1 MKRKSWELKL
11 IFLVLVAVFAVFLA
25 VPAIRLLLKSFLG
38 EDGLTGAYY
47 LDVFSGKGFTTAL
60 GNSFA
65 VSIVSALVAVGI
77 AFVMAYIIHY
87 TRLPRGFKRFVQ
99 AVATLPMF
107 LPTITYGFAIIY
119 SFGKQGLITRLL
131 GHQFF
136 DIYGFGGLLVGYV
149 IYTVPV
155 AFLLIH
161 NTMGY
166 VDKKTLVVSKAM
178 GDGTLS
184 TFWIAILRPLLGTL
198 AGAFIQAFFL
208 CFTDFGIPASV
219 GGDYEVIATVLYNEM
234 LGGVPDFNRGA
245 VISVVMLLPSIVSIL
260 LLRFLERY
268 NIRYDRISDADLRRN
283 PGRDTAWGLSGTV
296 LAILILCMFVVIFV
310 VPLVERWPYQTG
322 FTLEHFQEVFSDNEL
337 QTVYL
342 NSLGMALAT
351 ALFGT
356 LAAYGAALITAR
368 SKLPGWCKQVIDAI
382 ALVTNTIPG
391 MVLGLAFLFVFS
403 GTSLQNTFPLM
414 ILCNI
419 VHYFSTPYLM
429 MKNSLSKMNAGWET
443 TAMLMG
449 DSWPKTILRVVTPNA
464 AASLIETFSYYFIN
478 SMVTISALIFLAGAR
493 TMVLTTK
500 IKQLQYIN
508 EYDQVFVLSLLILA
522 TNLIAKAIF
531 TWLANKSSRKGSS
544 NAKKRKE
551 MKASRIS
558 RSYWLWACP

>member
-1 MKRKSWELKL
+1 MQRKHWELKL
-11 IFLVLVAVFAVFLA
+11 IFLILAVVFLAFLA
-25 VPAIRLLLKSFLG
+25 VPAIGLLVKSFLG
-38 EDGLTGAYY
+38 DNGPTGSYY
-47 LDVFSGKGFTTAL
+47 LDVFTGKGFLEAL
-60 GNSFA
+60 GNSFTVAA
-65 VSIVSALVAVGI
+65 VAALIAVGI
-77 AFVMAYIIHY
+77 AFVMAYILHY
-87 TRLPRGFKRFVQ
+87 TRLPRGFKRLIQ

-131 GHQFF
+131 GHQLF

-166 VDKKTLVVSKAM
+166 VDKKTLIVSKTM

-478 SMVTISALIFLAGAR
+478 AMVTISALIFLAGAR

-551 MKASRIS
+551 MKAS
-558 RSYWLWACP
+558 

>member
-1 MKRKSWELKL
+1 MQRKHWELKL
-11 IFLVLVAVFAVFLA
+11 IFLILAAVFLAFLA
-25 VPAIRLLLKSFLG
+25 VPAIGLLVKSFLG
-38 EDGLTGAYY
+38 EGGLTGSYY
-47 LDVFSGKGFTTAL
+47 LDVFTGKGFLEAL
-60 GNSFA
+60 GNSFTVAA
-65 VSIVSALVAVGI
+65 VAALIAVGI
-77 AFVMAYIIHY
+77 AFVMAYILHY
-87 TRLPRGFKRFVQ
+87 TRLPRGFKRLIQ

-131 GHQFF
+131 GHQLF

-166 VDKKTLVVSKAM
+166 VDKKTLIVSKAM

-198 AGAFIQAFFL
+198 AGAFIQSFFL

-219 GGDYEVIATVLYNEM
+219 GGDYDVIATVLYNEM

-283 PGRDTAWGLSGTV
+283 PGRDTAWGLSGAVVSV
-296 LAILILCMFVVIFV
+296 LMLSLFVVIFV

-322 FTLEHFQEVFSDNEL
+322 FTLEHFQEVFADNEL
-337 QTVYL
+337 QRVYL
-342 NSLGMALAT
+342 NSLVMSLAT

-391 MVLGLAFLFVFS
+391 MVLGLAFLFAFS
-403 GTSLQNTFPLM
+403 GTSLQNTLPLM

-493 TMVLTTK
+493 TMVVTTK

-522 TNLIAKAIF
+522 TNLVAKAVF
-531 TWLANKSSRKGSS
+531 TWLAKKSSRKGSHTE
-544 NAKKRKE
+544 KKRKE
-551 MKASRIS
+551 MKAS
-558 RSYWLWACP
+558 

>member
-11 IFLVLVAVFAVFLA
+11 IFLVLVAVFAIFLA

-77 AFVMAYIIHY
+77 AFVMAYILHY
-87 TRLPRGFKRFVQ
+87 TRLPRGFKRLIQ

-131 GHQFF
+131 GHQLF

-166 VDKKTLVVSKAM
+166 VDKKTLIVSKAM

-198 AGAFIQAFFL
+198 AGAFIQSFFL

-551 MKASRIS
+551 MKAS
-558 RSYWLWACP
+558 

>member
-283 PGRDTAWGLSGTV
+283 PGRDTAWGLSGAVVSV
-296 LAILILCMFVVIFV
+296 LMLSLFVVIFV

-322 FTLEHFQEVFSDNEL
+322 FTLEHFQEVFADNEL
-337 QTVYL
+337 QRVYL
-342 NSLGMALAT
+342 NSLVMSLAT

-368 SKLPGWCKQVIDAI
+368 SKLPGWCKQVIDSI

-391 MVLGLAFLFVFS
+391 MVLGLAFLFAFS
-403 GTSLQNTFPLM
+403 GTSLQNTLPLM

-551 MKASRIS
+551 MKAS
-558 RSYWLWACP
+558 

>member
-178 GDGTLS
+178 GDVTLS

-551 MKASRIS
+551 MKAS
-558 RSYWLWACP
+558 

>member
-11 IFLVLVAVFAVFLA
+11 IFLVLVAVFAIFLA

-198 AGAFIQAFFL
+198 AGAFIQSFFL

-219 GGDYEVIATVLYNEM
+219 GGDYDVIATVLYNEM

-283 PGRDTAWGLSGTV
+283 PGRDTAWGLSGAVVSV
-296 LAILILCMFVVIFV
+296 LMLSLFVVIFV

-551 MKASRIS
+551 MKAS
-558 RSYWLWACP
+558 

>member
-11 IFLVLVAVFAVFLA
+11 IFLVLVAVFAIFLA

-87 TRLPRGFKRFVQ
+87 TRRPRGFKRFVQ

-551 MKASRIS
+551 MKAS
-558 RSYWLWACP
+558 

>member
-11 IFLVLVAVFAVFLA
+11 IFLVLVAVFAIFLA

-245 VISVVMLLPSIVSIL
+245 VILVVMLLPSIVSIL

-551 MKASRIS
+551 MKAS
-558 RSYWLWACP
+558 

>member
-166 VDKKTLVVSKAM
+166 VDKKTLVVSKTM

-449 DSWPKTILRVVTPNA
+449 DSWPKTVLRVVTPNA

-551 MKASRIS
+551 MKAS
-558 RSYWLWACP
+558 

>member
-1 MKRKSWELKL
+1 MQRKHWELKL
-11 IFLVLVAVFAVFLA
+11 IFLILVAVFAIFLA

-198 AGAFIQAFFL
+198 AGAFIQSFFL

-551 MKASRIS
+551 MKAS
-558 RSYWLWACP
+558 

>member
-11 IFLVLVAVFAVFLA
+11 IFLVLVAVFAIFLA

-551 MKASRIS
+551 MKAS
-558 RSYWLWACP
+558 

>member
-11 IFLVLVAVFAVFLA
+11 IFLVLVAVFAIFLA

-322 FTLEHFQEVFSDNEL
+322 FTLEHFQEIFSDNEL

-551 MKASRIS
+551 MKAS
-558 RSYWLWACP
+558 

>member
-11 IFLVLVAVFAVFLA
+11 IFLVLVAVFAIFLA

-198 AGAFIQAFFL
+198 AGAFIQSFFL

-283 PGRDTAWGLSGTV
+283 PGRDTAWGLSGAVVSV
-296 LAILILCMFVVIFV
+296 LMLSLFVVIFV

-322 FTLEHFQEVFSDNEL
+322 FTLEHFQEVFADNEL
-337 QTVYL
+337 QRVYL
-342 NSLGMALAT
+342 NSLVMALAT

-368 SKLPGWCKQVIDAI
+368 SQLPGWCKQVIDAI

-522 TNLIAKAIF
+522 TNLVAKAVF
-531 TWLANKSSRKGSS
+531 TWLAKKSSRKGSHTE
-544 NAKKRKE
+544 KKRKE
-551 MKASRIS
+551 MKAS
-558 RSYWLWACP
+558 

>member
-198 AGAFIQAFFL
+198 AGAFIQSFFL

-219 GGDYEVIATVLYNEM
+219 GGDYDVIATVLYNEM

-283 PGRDTAWGLSGTV
+283 PGRDTAWGLSGAVVSV
-296 LAILILCMFVVIFV
+296 LMLSLFVVIFV

-391 MVLGLAFLFVFS
+391 MVLGLAFLFAFS
-403 GTSLQNTFPLM
+403 GTSLQNTLPLM

-478 SMVTISALIFLAGAR
+478 AMVTISALIFLAGAR

-551 MKASRIS
+551 MKAS
-558 RSYWLWACP
+558 

>member
-11 IFLVLVAVFAVFLA
+11 IFLVLVAVFAIFLA

-47 LDVFSGKGFTTAL
+47 LDVFAGKGFTTAL

-551 MKASRIS
+551 MKAS
-558 RSYWLWACP
+558 

>member
-1 MKRKSWELKL
+1 MQRKHWELKL
-11 IFLVLVAVFAVFLA
+11 IFLILAAVFLAFLA
-25 VPAIRLLLKSFLG
+25 VPAIGLLVKSFLG
-38 EDGLTGAYY
+38 EGGLTGSYY
-47 LDVFSGKGFTTAL
+47 LDVFTGKGFLEAL
-60 GNSFA
+60 GNSFTVAA
-65 VSIVSALVAVGI
+65 VAALIAVGI
-77 AFVMAYIIHY
+77 AFVMAYILHY
-87 TRLPRGFKRFVQ
+87 TRLPRGFKRLIQ

-131 GHQFF
+131 GHQLF

-166 VDKKTLVVSKAM
+166 VDKKTLIVSKAM

-219 GGDYEVIATVLYNEM
+219 GGDYDVIATVLYNEM

-283 PGRDTAWGLSGTV
+283 PGRDTAWGLSGAVVSV
-296 LAILILCMFVVIFV
+296 LMLSLFVVIFV

-322 FTLEHFQEVFSDNEL
+322 FTLEHFQEVFADNEL
-337 QTVYL
+337 QRVYL
-342 NSLGMALAT
+342 NSLVMALAT

-368 SKLPGWCKQVIDAI
+368 SQLPGWCKQVIDAI

-391 MVLGLAFLFVFS
+391 MVLGLAFLFAFS
-403 GTSLQNTFPLM
+403 GTSLQNTLPLM

-478 SMVTISALIFLAGAR
+478 AMVTISALIFLAGAR
-493 TMVLTTK
+493 TMVVTTK

-522 TNLIAKAIF
+522 TNLVAKAVF
-531 TWLANKSSRKGSS
+531 TWLAKKSSRKGSHIE
-544 NAKKRKE
+544 KKRKE
-551 MKASRIS
+551 MKAS
-558 RSYWLWACP
+558 

>member
-1 MKRKSWELKL
+1 MQRKHWELKL
-11 IFLVLVAVFAVFLA
+11 IFLILAAVFLAFLA
-25 VPAIRLLLKSFLG
+25 VPAIGLLVKSFLG
-38 EDGLTGAYY
+38 EGGLTGSYY
-47 LDVFSGKGFTTAL
+47 LDVFTGKGFLEAL
-60 GNSFA
+60 GNSFTVAA
-65 VSIVSALVAVGI
+65 VAALIAVGI
-77 AFVMAYIIHY
+77 AFVMAYILHY
-87 TRLPRGFKRFVQ
+87 TRLPRGFKRLIQ

-166 VDKKTLVVSKAM
+166 VDKKTLIVSKAM

-198 AGAFIQAFFL
+198 AGAFIQSFFL

-219 GGDYEVIATVLYNEM
+219 GGDYDVIATVLYNEM

-283 PGRDTAWGLSGTV
+283 PGRDTAWGLSGAVVSV
-296 LAILILCMFVVIFV
+296 LMLSLFVVIFV

-322 FTLEHFQEVFSDNEL
+322 FTLEHFQEVFADNEL
-337 QTVYL
+337 QRVYL
-342 NSLGMALAT
+342 NSLVMALAT

-493 TMVLTTK
+493 TMVVTTK

-522 TNLIAKAIF
+522 TNLVAKAVF
-531 TWLANKSSRKGSS
+531 TWLAKKSSRKGSHTE
-544 NAKKRKE
+544 KKRKE
-551 MKASRIS
+551 MKAS
-558 RSYWLWACP
+558 

>member
-11 IFLVLVAVFAVFLA
+11 IFLVLVAVFAIFLA

-208 CFTDFGIPASV
+208 CFTDFGIPASA

-551 MKASRIS
+551 MKAS
-558 RSYWLWACP
+558 

>member
-11 IFLVLVAVFAVFLA
+11 IFLVLVAVFAIFLA

-478 SMVTISALIFLAGAR
+478 SLVTISALIFLAGAR

-551 MKASRIS
+551 MKAS
-558 RSYWLWACP
+558 

>member
-47 LDVFSGKGFTTAL
+47 QDVFSGKGFTTAL

-419 VHYFSTPYLM
+419 VHYFYTPYLM

-551 MKASRIS
+551 MKAS
-558 RSYWLWACP
+558 

>member
-478 SMVTISALIFLAGAR
+478 SMVTISALIFLAGTR

-551 MKASRIS
+551 MKAS
-558 RSYWLWACP
+558 

>member
-1 MKRKSWELKL
+1 MKRKSWELTL
-11 IFLVLVAVFAVFLA
+11 IFLVLVAVFAIFLA

-551 MKASRIS
+551 MKAS
-558 RSYWLWACP
+558 

>member
-296 LAILILCMFVVIFV
+296 PAILILCMFVVIFV

-391 MVLGLAFLFVFS
+391 MVLGLAFLFAFS
-403 GTSLQNTFPLM
+403 GTSLQNTLPLM

-551 MKASRIS
+551 MKAS
-558 RSYWLWACP
+558 

>member
-11 IFLVLVAVFAVFLA
+11 IFLVLVAVFAIFLA

-449 DSWPKTILRVVTPNA
+449 DSWPKTVLRVVTPNA

-551 MKASRIS
+551 MKAS
-558 RSYWLWACP
+558 

>member
-322 FTLEHFQEVFSDNEL
+322 FTLEHFQEVFSDIEL

-449 DSWPKTILRVVTPNA
+449 DSWPKTVLRVVTPNA

-551 MKASRIS
+551 MKAS
-558 RSYWLWACP
+558 

>member
-178 GDGTLS
+178 WDGTLS

-391 MVLGLAFLFVFS
+391 MVLGLAFLFAFS
-403 GTSLQNTFPLM
+403 GTSLQNTLPLM

-551 MKASRIS
+551 MKAS
-558 RSYWLWACP
+558 

>member
-1 MKRKSWELKL
+1 MQRKHWELKL
-11 IFLVLVAVFAVFLA
+11 IFLILAAVFLAFLA
-25 VPAIRLLLKSFLG
+25 VPAIGLLVKSFLG
-38 EDGLTGAYY
+38 EGGLTGSYY
-47 LDVFSGKGFTTAL
+47 LDVFTGKGFLEAL
-60 GNSFA
+60 GNSFTVAA
-65 VSIVSALVAVGI
+65 VAALIAVGI
-77 AFVMAYIIHY
+77 AFVMAYILHY
-87 TRLPRGFKRFVQ
+87 TRLPRGFKRLIQ

-131 GHQFF
+131 GHQLF

-166 VDKKTLVVSKAM
+166 VDKKTLIVSKAM

-198 AGAFIQAFFL
+198 AGAFIQSFFL

-322 FTLEHFQEVFSDNEL
+322 FTLEHFQEVFADNEL
-337 QTVYL
+337 QRVYL
-342 NSLGMALAT
+342 NSLVMSLAT

-368 SKLPGWCKQVIDAI
+368 SQLPGWCKQVIDSI

-391 MVLGLAFLFVFS
+391 MVLGLAFLFAFS
-403 GTSLQNTFPLM
+403 GTSLQNTLPLM

-478 SMVTISALIFLAGAR
+478 AMVTISALIFLAGAR
-493 TMVLTTK
+493 TMVVTTK

-522 TNLIAKAIF
+522 TNLVAKAVF
-531 TWLANKSSRKGSS
+531 TWLAKKSSRKGSHTE
-544 NAKKRKE
+544 KKRKE
-551 MKASRIS
+551 MKAS
-558 RSYWLWACP
+558 

>member
-11 IFLVLVAVFAVFLA
+11 IFLVLLA

-449 DSWPKTILRVVTPNA
+449 DSWPKTVLRVVTPNA

-551 MKASRIS
+551 MKAS
-558 RSYWLWACP
+558 

>member
-11 IFLVLVAVFAVFLA
+11 IFLVLVAVFAIFLA

-283 PGRDTAWGLSGTV
+283 PGRDTAWGLSGAV

-551 MKASRIS
+551 MKAS
-558 RSYWLWACP
+558 

>member
-11 IFLVLVAVFAVFLA
+11 IFLVLVAVFAIFLA

-77 AFVMAYIIHY
+77 AFVMAYILHY
-87 TRLPRGFKRFVQ
+87 TRLPRGFKRLIQ

-131 GHQFF
+131 GHQLF

-166 VDKKTLVVSKAM
+166 VDKKTLIVSKAM

-198 AGAFIQAFFL
+198 AGAFIQSFFL

-219 GGDYEVIATVLYNEM
+219 GGDYDVIATVLYNEM

-283 PGRDTAWGLSGTV
+283 PGRDTAWGLSGAVVSV
-296 LAILILCMFVVIFV
+296 LMLSLFVVIFV

-322 FTLEHFQEVFSDNEL
+322 FTLEHFQEVFADNEL
-337 QTVYL
+337 QRVYL
-342 NSLGMALAT
+342 NSLVMSLAT

-368 SKLPGWCKQVIDAI
+368 SQLPGWCKQVIDAI

-522 TNLIAKAIF
+522 TNLVAKAVF
-531 TWLANKSSRKGSS
+531 TWLAKKSSRKGSHTE
-544 NAKKRKE
+544 KKRKE
-551 MKASRIS
+551 MKAS
-558 RSYWLWACP
+558 

>member
-1 MKRKSWELKL
+1 MQRKHWELKL
-11 IFLVLVAVFAVFLA
+11 IFLILAAVFLAFLA
-25 VPAIRLLLKSFLG
+25 VPAIGLLVKSFLG
-38 EDGLTGAYY
+38 EGGLTGSYY
-47 LDVFSGKGFTTAL
+47 LDVFTGKGFLEAL
-60 GNSFA
+60 GNSFTVAA
-65 VSIVSALVAVGI
+65 VAALIAVGI
-77 AFVMAYIIHY
+77 AFVMAYILHY
-87 TRLPRGFKRFVQ
+87 TRLPRGFKRLIQ

-198 AGAFIQAFFL
+198 AGAFIQSFFL

-219 GGDYEVIATVLYNEM
+219 GGDYDVIATVLYNEM

-283 PGRDTAWGLSGTV
+283 PGRDTAWGLSGAVVSV
-296 LAILILCMFVVIFV
+296 LMLSLFVVIFV

-337 QTVYL
+337 QRVYL
-342 NSLGMALAT
+342 NSLVMALAT

-368 SKLPGWCKQVIDAI
+368 SQLPGWCKQVIDAI

-478 SMVTISALIFLAGAR
+478 AMVTISALIFLAGAR
-493 TMVLTTK
+493 TMVVTTK

-522 TNLIAKAIF
+522 TNLVAKAVF
-531 TWLANKSSRKGSS
+531 TWLAKKSSRKGSHTE
-544 NAKKRKE
+544 KKRKE
-551 MKASRIS
+551 MKAS
-558 RSYWLWACP
+558 